1 MFQLDKLL
9 DVEFFLNNVQID
21 HNQMMELIYHLLN
34 DVLYMVFD
42 QINIFEYHY
51 KNFVHQI
58 NIEQKNHELW
68 NVLH

>member
-34 DVLYMVFD
+34 DVLCMVFD

-58 NIEQKNHELW
+58 NIEQRNHELW